1 MCLLLDYG
9 NRCSGLGFLLL
20 DKFFKPNLHPSL
32 VIQLDFHSITSN
44 VSLCSKKRPR
54 LFHPFNYSPS
64 NQWRQLILPCNSL
77 SYLLSISTLTFHFIS
92 SSILTIGISL
102 KSLISLLKDFVNIRA
117 LSVSIEFGPMYKGI
131 CINQYATGLIIYSFD
146 MWFLNSSD
154 IELLHASKMRSSQQT
169 WYFSLKFV

>member
-1 MCLLLDYG
+1 MYHCVQRKDLDCSIPSTILLLTSGG
-9 NRCSGLGFLLL
+9 NSSG
-20 DKFFKPNLHPSL
+20 HA
-32 VIQLDFHSITSN
+32 IA
-44 VSLCSKKRPR
+44 
-54 LFHPFNYSPS
+54 Y
-64 NQWRQLILPCNSL
+64 